1 MGGGGAAKLLFLEP
15 FFGRKLEILYGQLFD
30 VAAGLLILRDA
41 SHEQLFHWILAQ

>member
-1 MGGGGAAKLLFLEP
+1 MGGGGAAKLLCQEP
-15 FFGRKLEILYGQLFD
+15 FSGRRLETLYGQLFD